1 MSGGR
6 RNRPE
11 GISAV
16 RAFILVRRKTM
27 TTKTNLKAGGGWSNH
42 NETLVRDNQSKNLKT
57 KTKLRV
63 GTLGRLK
70 YGDVV
75 LKRGVGE

>member
-1 MSGGR
+1 
-6 RNRPE
+6 
-11 GISAV
+11 
-16 RAFILVRRKTM
+16 M
-27 TTKTNLKAGGGWSNH
+27 TTQTNLKAGGGWSNH